1 MPPHYVRV
9 MATVAATSMDGR
21 QRRSVIALLVTV
33 FATATAAI
41 AQATVLGKQVY
52 DMTGSTL
59 ALGLL
64 GLAEFMP
71 SALLVFVTG
80 PLADR
85 VDRRR
90 VTSIGALGEAAAS
103 GALAWY
109 AHTDPTSTL
118 PIFGFVLLFGV
129 ARAFVGP
136 ASRALPSDI
145 VPAARLPKLVA
156 RYAVAWQVALIF
168 GPVLGGFLYAVNIS
182 LPYLAVMV
190 LLVAGA
196 LSVTLVQIIPQP
208 SAEPVDAVAVPS
220 RAALTAQ
227 ATIGAARE

>member
-64 GLAEFMP
+64 GLAEFLP

-103 GALAWY
+103 GALGWY
-109 AHTDPTSTL
+109 AHTRPTSSL

-145 VPAARLPKLVA
+145 VPAERLPKLVA
-156 RYAVAWQVALIF
+156 RYAVAWQVALIA
-168 GPVLGGFLYAVNIS
+168 GPVAGGFLYAVNVS

-190 LLVAGA
+190 LLV
-196 LSVTLVQIIPQP
+196 V
-208 SAEPVDAVAVPS
+208 
-220 RAALTAQ
+220 
-227 ATIGAARE
+227 GAASGWLGGVLPPPAAGGGPPPAPVSVGARTPPPPPLGG